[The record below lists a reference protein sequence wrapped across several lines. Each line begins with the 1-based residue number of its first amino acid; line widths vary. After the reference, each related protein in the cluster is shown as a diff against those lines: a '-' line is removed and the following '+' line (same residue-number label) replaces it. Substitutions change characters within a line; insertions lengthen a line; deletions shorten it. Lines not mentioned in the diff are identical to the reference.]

1 MVMGLF
7 LYLPS
12 LLKPTHAILQAAD
25 TTWLHQLW
33 QNNGKDTVALHLAIQ
48 ENDIQKNAFTAPVK
62 LFYFDPNAASHQTL
76 MQLGLTAKNAQT
88 ILNYRQKGGRFK
100 SAEDLLKIWGIKRSL
115 AIALMPYVQIKA
127 NNFGPNL
134 SVSNQRSGFNQPYT
148 PKPIPTIQMES
159 ATQTEWELLPG
170 IGPVLAQRILKY
182 RDRIGGFSDK
192 TDLLKVYGIS
202 DSLFQI
208 IQPYLTIQ
216 AVGKPSIN
224 TSNAAMLVK
233 AGVPLAIAQAIVQ
246 YRLQYGAYQSL
257 EDLKRIV
264 FIQPAQYQ
272 QLLDLVKL

>member
-1 MVMGLF
+1 MGLF

-12 LLKPTHAILQAAD
+12 LLKPTPAILQAAD

-33 QNNGKDTVALHLAIQ
+33 QNNGKDTVALHLANQ
-48 ENDIQKNAFTAPVK
+48 QNDIQKNAFTAPVK

-134 SVSNQRSGFNQPYT
+134 SVPNQRSGFNQPYT

-216 AVGKPSIN
+216 VVGKPSIN